1 MKPVRE
7 FAETTPRFSDYLELV
22 GSAGSWDEFRSH
34 DSGRAYRE
42 LRNVLTRGQHGL
54 CAYCEIGLA
63 THECQVEHVLPQSD
77 PVVGTARQLD
87 ITNMLACC
95 LGGTKRPSGW
105 SGTDRAA
112 KFLEPV
118 AANTSCGQAKADL
131 VDPRFVD
138 PRTLPDAPALLRV
151 LEDGNIQAD
160 EDACRQTN
168 FAPDR
173 LTRTIEILNL
183 NADRLR
189 RTRSR
194 QWSDLVELSA
204 QVADER
210 QMGAWIRTVLS
221 PDEAG
226 NLAPFFT
233 TSRSYFG
240 PLSESILTE
249 FPRDWI

>member
-1 MKPVRE
+1 MKPIRE
-7 FAETTPRFSDYLELV
+7 FAEPTPGLSDYLELV
-22 GSAGSWDEFRSH
+22 GSAGSWDEFHSH

-42 LRNVLTRGQHGL
+42 LRDVLTRGQHGL

-63 THECQVEHVLPQSD
+63 THECQVEHVLPQSE
-77 PVVGTARQLD
+77 PVAGTARQLD

-95 LGGTKRPSGW
+95 LGGAKRPAKR
-105 SGTDRAA
+105 SGTDHAA
-112 KFLEPV
+112 TFLEPV
-118 AANTSCGQAKADL
+118 AANTSCGQAKADR

-151 LEDGNIQAD
+151 LEDGSIEPD
-160 EDACRQTN
+160 EEACRHPDL
-168 FAPDR
+168 APDR
-173 LTRTIEILNL
+173 LTGTIEILNL

-189 RTRSR
+189 RARGR

-204 QVADER
+204 QVADEHE
-210 QMGAWIRTVLS
+210 MGAWIRTVLS
-221 PDEAG
+221 PDEAD

-240 PLSESILTE
+240 PLGELVLAES
-249 FPRDWI
+249 PRDWI